1 MSACQQAKR
10 RRRQMRS
17 GYAHMGNSLRRPTCI
32 KKANAGDI
40 GAAIQAERA
49 RAAREAKARTK
60 KK

>member
-17 GYAHMGNSLRRPTCI
+17 GYAHLGNSMRRPTTI
-32 KKANAGDI
+32 KKAVSSDI

-49 RAAREAKARTK
+49 RAAREAKARSK